1 MVIQYHEHGR
11 DLDTDADVVVIG
23 SGAGGACVA
32 SELAEGGLSV
42 VVLEEGGFHGT
53 REFNADAGAM
63 IRMLY
68 RDCGATFMIG
78 SPGIPYVEGCCV
90 GGGTVI
96 NGGMCWR
103 TPERFLQRWA
113 WEAGVKDVEPG
124 RLARYFDKVEER
136 VSIRRQD
143 PGTTGRDDALFV
155 KGARALGHEPTPN
168 TRNQFHCMG
177 SNNCALGCPT
187 GGKQSTLVSY
197 VPRAERAGARVYSD
211 VKVERILTA
220 HGRAI
225 GVEGEVRERGT
236 RRRLYGAR
244 VRAKIVIVACG
255 AVQTPALLLR
265 NRLANSSGQVG
276 RNLMIHPN
284 AKLLGIFDEEV
295 RPWEGVHQAHQLH
308 AYLEEGLNFAI
319 AYVPPGIVA
328 LGSRVLGLES
338 LALMERFR
346 NTVIS
351 GVLVEDT
358 TRGRVRAGP
367 GGVPI
372 VTYFLN
378 RQDARQT
385 VRGTAILAELLFAA
399 GAKRI
404 IMPYHCFPEMRSP
417 DDIPRL
423 WDHDIPASEMEILT
437 VHLMGTCR
445 MGSDPRRTVVDSWGE
460 AHDVHGLFVADASLF
475 PTPIGV
481 NPMETIFMLATRQA
495 ERILET
501 RGRYL
506 GR

>member
-1 MVIQYHEHGR
+1 LVTQYHEHTG
-11 DLDTDADVVVIG
+11 DLATEADVVVVG
-23 SGAGGACVA
+23 SGAGGACIA

-42 VVLEEGGFHGT
+42 VMVEEGGYHGT
-53 REFNADAGAM
+53 DEFNADAGAM

-68 RDCGATFMIG
+68 RDCGATFMLG
-78 SPGIPYVEGCCV
+78 KPGIPYVEGCCV

-113 WEAGVKDVEPG
+113 WEAGVKDVDPRRLEP
-124 RLARYFDKVEER
+124 FFEKVEER
-136 VSIRRQD
+136 VHIAPQD

-155 KGARALGHEPTPN
+155 KGSRALGHEPTPN
-168 TRNQFHCMG
+168 RRNQFHCMG

-197 VPRAERAGARVYSD
+197 VPRAERAGARVFSD
-211 VKVERILTA
+211 LKVDRILVEN
-220 HGRAI
+220 GRAI
-225 GVEGEVRERGT
+225 GVEGEVRDRGT
-236 RRRLYGAR
+236 KRRMYTAR
-244 VRAKIVIVACG
+244 IRAKLVVIACG

-276 RNLMIHPN
+276 RNLMVHPN

-308 AYLEEGLNFAI
+308 AYLDEGLNFAI
-319 AYVPPGIVA
+319 AYVPPSIIA
-328 LGSRVLGLES
+328 LGSRVIGEDS
-338 LALMERFR
+338 LALMENFSRI
-346 NTVIS
+346 VIS

-372 VTYFLN
+372 VTYFMN

-385 VRGTAILAELLFAA
+385 VRGTAILADLLFAA

-404 IMPYHCFPEMRSP
+404 VMPYHCLPELRGP
-417 DDIPRL
+417 DEIPRL
-423 WDHDIPASEMEILT
+423 WDREIPASEMEILT
-437 VHLMGTCR
+437 VHLMGTCM
-445 MGSDPRRTVVDSWGE
+445 MGSDPRRSVVDSWGE
-460 AHDVHGLFVADASLF
+460 SHDVKGLFIADGSLF

-481 NPMETIFMLATRQA
+481 NPMETIMMLATREADWILNHRA
-495 ERILET
+495 E
-501 RGRYL
+501 YL